1 MKRLIPTL
9 VILCLAISMHGQI
22 ERDKVLHFVGGNLF
36 GLAGAGI
43 AKNATDGNRVWTFVG
58 AVAGSALAGVTKEAI
73 DSSQPGNQWDNSDVL
88 ATVLGGITVGLA
100 IEIFS
105 KKKEDGRLRH
115 SKGAIVAGESY
126 ILHNIPFSEKGLDG
140 KLPSLTPFG
149 FSSQVLD
156 DLAISTP

>member
-73 DSSQPGNQWDNSDVL
+73 DSSQPGNQWDNGDVL
-88 ATVLGGITVGLA
+88 ATVLGGMTVGLA

-115 SKGAIVAGESY
+115 SKGAIFAVESY
-126 ILHNIPFSEKGLDG
+126 KLKKVIKTSPVHLVSGL
-140 KLPSLTPFG
+140 L
-149 FSSQVLD
+149 
-156 DLAISTP
+156 